1 MTLGR
6 MSVATERRAIALL
19 ALCLALM
26 ANYALAA
33 PTRPFTVSDSIGLTR
48 LSDPDML
55 WANLGLRS
63 PEFKFS
69 PDGTRVVIVTRRG
82 NVETGRNEF
91 RLEAFSTPEISKFVN
106 SATQAPPAR
115 IPLLEFESSSVW
127 PAIDQLT
134 WLPDS
139 RRLAFI
145 GRGIDQIGQIY
156 LFDLETRE
164 ITRVTDSP
172 YDVARFAISADA
184 DTAIFSRLVPPD
196 WKFRNE
202 HGYAVQSQFVA
213 YLAWT
218 DPTQAV
224 PELRY
229 SIADLHLNKVIPTDI
244 EPLQYFDNVFI
255 APKANWAVAITY
267 PREVPQ
273 GWAAY
278 TFIDDVLKRAIGAG
292 AIPRVDSSSASIAP
306 GSQNEA
312 FGVRLDWLPQARLI
326 NTTTGT
332 STLLLNAPLSP
343 SVDAVS
349 VKWSPDERRILVGP
363 AYLPLDGV
371 LADERQVRLR
381 NEAVVEVDPE
391 SGTTTRV
398 TDIAQDLQ
406 VRQIAW
412 LADDLVEVFYG
423 ESRGAETSSKRY
435 QKRGGKWSE
444 IPRRLV
450 PRQPPRIHLSVAQG
464 MNTPPTI
471 LAADVR
477 TGKTRTLADL
487 NPQTKELALATV
499 RVFEWIDR
507 LGRKFQG
514 GLIPPVNYRTGER
527 YPVVLQAAGFS
538 PGTFAPD
545 GFTGFEGAYAAQGL
559 ANAGIMVLQ
568 LPTRP
573 ANGEPA
579 APTGKCP
586 RSSWGDCGESA
597 RWVAMVESAID
608 ALDAAHLVDPK
619 RVGVIGFSRF
629 GMHVHHLLTFSNY
642 PIAAATICDSIAA
655 TPLTY
660 AFVYGFSYPG
670 MLEWEADTEMGAPFW
685 GEGIE
690 SWRERSPAFH
700 LDRIKT
706 PLRIEFIGKGISA
719 YWDTFANLK
728 RHQRP
733 VELFHIPLD
742 IHPLQTPWGRLAS
755 LQGNVDWF
763 RFWLLGEENSNKRM
777 SDQNSRWGALR
788 QQYNRLMQAEERTVD
803 AQSTRP

>member
-1 MTLGR
+1 
-6 MSVATERRAIALL
+6 MSAAVEMRAITLL
-19 ALCLALM
+19 ALSLALM
-26 ANYALAA
+26 TGGALAA
-33 PTRPFTVSDSIGLTR
+33 STRPFTVSDSISLTR

-63 PEFKFS
+63 PDFKFS
-69 PDGTRVVIVTRRG
+69 PDRSRVVIVTRRG

-91 RLEAFSTPEISKFVN
+91 RLEAFSTPEVAKFVN
-106 SATQAPPAR
+106 NARQSPPAR
-115 IPLLEFESSSVW
+115 IPLLQFESSSVW

-134 WLPDS
+134 WLPDG
-139 RRLAFI
+139 RKVAFI
-145 GRGIDQIGQIY
+145 GRGVDQIGQIY
-156 LFDLETRE
+156 LFDLQTRK
-164 ITRVTDSP
+164 ITRITNSP

-184 DTAIFSRLVPPD
+184 GTLIYSSLVPPD
-196 WKFRNE
+196 WQLRNE
-202 HGYAVQSQFVA
+202 HGYAVESEFVA

-229 SIADLHLNKVIPTDI
+229 FIADVRSQRVIPTDI

-255 APKANWAVAITY
+255 APKADRAVAIAY
-267 PREVPQ
+267 PRAVPE

-278 TFIDDVLKRAIGAG
+278 NFIEDVLSKAASAG
-292 AIPRVDSSSASIAP
+292 AIPPADSSSASVAP

-312 FGVRLDWLPQARLI
+312 FGVRLDWLPQARVVD
-326 NTTTGT
+326 TTTGT
-332 STLLLNAPLSP
+332 SRLLLNAPLSP
-343 SVDAVS
+343 SVDAVA
-349 VKWSPDERRILVGP
+349 VQWSPDQRSLVIGP
-363 AYLPLDGV
+363 TYLPLD
-371 LADERQVRLR
+371 AASAAERQVRVR
-381 NEAVVEVDPE
+381 SEAVAEIDLV

-398 TDIAQDLQ
+398 ANVSADQQ
-406 VRQIAW
+406 VRRIAW
-412 LADDLVEVFYG
+412 LADDLIEVVYG
-423 ESRGAETSSKRY
+423 QARGAQASSKRY
-435 QKRGGKWSE
+435 LKRRGEWSE
-444 IPRRLV
+444 IRRTLV
-450 PRQPPRIHLSVAQG
+450 PSQRPGIALSVEQG

-471 LAADVR
+471 LATDPR
-477 TGKTRTLADL
+477 TERTRTLANL
-487 NPQTKELALATV
+487 NPQMDELALATV
-499 RVFEWIDR
+499 RAFEWVDR
-507 LGRKFQG
+507 LGRNFQG
-514 GLIPPVNYRTGER
+514 GLILPVNYRSGER
-527 YPVVLQAAGFS
+527 YPVVLQAAGFR
-538 PGTFAPD
+538 PETFAPD

-559 ANAGIMVLQ
+559 ASGGIMVLQ

-573 ANGEPA
+573 ANGEP
-579 APTGKCP
+579 PTSSGKCP
-586 RSSWGDCGESA
+586 SSDWHNCGESA

-608 ALDAAHLVDPK
+608 ALDAAHLIDPN

-629 GMHVHHLLTFSNY
+629 GMHVHHLLAFSNY
-642 PIAAATICDSIAA
+642 HIAAATICDSIAA

-690 SWRERSPAFH
+690 SWQERSPAFH
-700 LDRIKT
+700 LDRITT

-763 RFWLLGEENSNKRM
+763 RFWLLGVENP
-777 SDQNSRWGALR
+777 DQRLSGQYGRWHALR
-788 QQYNRLMQAEERTVD
+788 QQYARLMQADGRTRD
-803 AQSTRP
+803 SQSPRP